1 MEKIKGKRVRVAAG
15 KRKTRTATVHF
26 RTETSVTPE
35 QRPSM
40 LAAVSFRRTP
50 VDSVD
55 LVGTWEAIVGPAV
68 FAASTLTEAQGIYD
82 RGAQ

>member
-35 QRPSM
+35 QRRER
-40 LAAVSFRRTP
+40 LQ
-50 VDSVD
+50 
-55 LVGTWEAIVGPAV
+55 AV